1 MVSRSAWDDGA
12 PSFPAEGALKVRVGP
27 RPTSLI
33 PAGFCHLV
41 QEDKWTFDTNTR
53 PILLKTKMFAARS
66 CGRCRDAAGL
76 RRLRKGKSLMERE
89 QCFPD
94 VFSSLCSKQKL

>member
-1 MVSRSAWDDGA
+1 MSRSARDDGA
-12 PSFPAEGALKVRVGP
+12 PSFRAEGALKVRAGR

-53 PILLKTKMFAARS
+53 PILLKTKMFALFIPRMAGVAVGGMRPVQGGS
-66 CGRCRDAAGL
+66 GRFDGA
-76 RRLRKGKSLMERE
+76 
-89 QCFPD
+89 
-94 VFSSLCSKQKL
+94 